1 MSVIERVKQKECS
14 YGLNI
19 SLMDPTIL
27 EIAAQ
32 AGIHFV
38 RLDCEHIL
46 FNPETIARMLQ
57 VGRLLGLDVQVRVPS
72 LNNVTA
78 LLDMGASAIMVP
90 HIESKEDALKAVQ
103 VIKYPPL
110 GDRGLTGAARVLGFG
125 RLNVKE
131 YQRTANENVLFI
143 AQIESK
149 KGMENIDEILS
160 VEGLDMVATGRNDLS
175 QSLGMPGDKN
185 HPKVLEAE
193 EFIIRKTVS
202 YGKIPTIL
210 CKNPTRRKQLYE
222 LGVRC
227 FSIARDDSLL
237 KTALQGQLEKLT
249 ME

>member
-1 MSVIERVKQKECS
+1 MSVLERARQNECS
-14 YGLNI
+14 YGMNM

-46 FNPETIARMLQ
+46 FNPETVARMLQ

-72 LNNVTA
+72 LENVTA
-78 LLDMGASAIMVP
+78 LLDMGASAIIVP
-90 HIESKEDALKAVQ
+90 HVESREDAEKAVKA
-103 VIKYPPL
+103 IKYPPL

-125 RLNVKE
+125 RLDVKE
-131 YQRTANENVLFI
+131 YQRTANDHIALI
-143 AQIESK
+143 AQIESR

-160 VEGLDMVATGRNDLS
+160 VKGLDMVATGRNDLS

-185 HPKVLEAE
+185 NPKVLEAE

-210 CKNPTRRKQLYE
+210 CRNKERLEQLYN

-237 KTALQGQLEKLT
+237 KSALQGKLGKLAIQ
-249 ME
+249 